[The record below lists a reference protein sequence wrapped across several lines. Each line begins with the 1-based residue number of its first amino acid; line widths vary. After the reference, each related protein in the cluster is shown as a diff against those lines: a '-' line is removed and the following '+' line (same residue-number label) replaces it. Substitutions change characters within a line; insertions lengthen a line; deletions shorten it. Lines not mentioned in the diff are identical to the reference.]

1 MSTQE
6 GPPPPPPRG
15 LQQLS
20 FQEARIKAPGA
31 TRQTLLWAGSEPA
44 EKARQGQG
52 GWFPNSGFVFI
63 ISTVETELNSSQRQ
77 QQKRRQL

>member
-1 MSTQE
+1 MSHE
-6 GPPPPPPRG
+6 HPRRPPRG

-20 FQEARIKAPGA
+20 FQEARIKAPGTA
-31 TRQTLLWAGSEPA
+31 RQTLLWAGSEPG

-63 ISTVETELNSSQRQ
+63 VSTVETELNSSQQ